1 MVTNS
6 CFIEN
11 DFYGYGTV
19 EIFDQSSYQLSG
31 NYLSPGD
38 AGLRCPF
45 AAYDAS
51 IPTVRANVTY
61 CLPADATTCQAS
73 IYKRWLASQSNST
86 VKFPTKA
93 PTRKPTSKPSSSNS
107 TKSPTQQPMGML
119 SPSNSTKVPSRA
131 PTLKP
136 SSTSN
141 SISSPMGA
149 SPICI
154 APIRCA
160 RLILQRD
167 WCRCKALHNHKTTC
181 ARKRARNQCCP
192 RTQDQNR
199 EYLSLVVRKLKRL
212 CLQ

>member
-1 MVTNS
+1 MTNS

-19 EIFDQSSYQLSG
+19 EIFDQSDYQLAG

-51 IPTVRANVTY
+51 IPTVPANVTS

-73 IYKRWLASQSNST
+73 IYESWLASQNDST
-86 VKFPTKA
+86 IKVPTKA
-93 PTRKPTSKPSSSNS
+93 PMRNPTRIPSSSNS
-107 TKSPTQQPMGML
+107 TQAPTQKPMVVP
-119 SPSNSTKVPSRA
+119 SPSNSTKFPSRA

-136 SSTSN
+136 SLTSN
-141 SISSPMGA
+141 SITL
-149 SPICI
+149 PICI

-160 RLILQRD
+160 RLILQRA
-167 WCRCKALHNHKTTC
+167 WCRCKPLHNQKTMC
-181 ARKRARNQCCP
+181 ARKRARNNCCP
-192 RTQDQNR
+192 RSQDQNR

-212 CLQ
+212 CLL